1 MMSQSRAIRE
11 NLLKATDSLSPRGLN
26 ASFTSDSYLS
36 SQLTR
41 IKRSTSLAASFT

>member
-11 NLLKATDSLSPRGLN
+11 NLLKATDTLSPRGLN
-26 ASFTSDSYLS
+26 ASFTSDTYLS

-41 IKRSTSLAASFT
+41 IKTSTSLAASYT